1 MKLVHVFNESTG
13 NSMETCHY
21 MCTEMEVKD
30 LVRFLV
36 NNTIMIL
43 VGIGREIMQN
53 SHFFGTIWELGYAMN
68 YYNVINK
75 GQQEFVK
82 AKV

>member
-1 MKLVHVFNESTG
+1 
-13 NSMETCHY
+13 
-21 MCTEMEVKD
+21 
-30 LVRFLV
+30 
-36 NNTIMIL
+36 MIL

>member
-13 NSMETCHY
+13 NSKETCHY
-21 MCTEMEVKD
+21 MFTEMEVKD
-30 LVRFLV
+30 LVRFLG

>member
-1 MKLVHVFNESTG
+1 MPLQVYG
-13 NSMETCHY
+13 NM
-21 MCTEMEVKD
+21 KD
-30 LVRFLV
+30 LVGFLG